1 MQWDQLIGHQQQ
13 KIWFQRA
20 LGKNRLASSFLFVG
34 PDGIG
39 KRTFARLLAKSL
51 LCGQTSPESLD
62 ACGACEDCAQVDA
75 STHPDLIELAK
86 PEGKSDLPLE
96 LLIGSPEKRMREG
109 LCYEINLRPYGGR
122 RKVAIIDDADFINQA
137 GANALLKTL
146 EEPPGDSVL
155 ILIGSSLQSQLP
167 TIRSRC
173 QIVLFQALTSPQ
185 LTELLVRQQVIPDAS
200 GEAEFVQL
208 ARSSSGSLTIAK
220 QLADEQLK
228 EFRDGLYAQLS
239 LDRVPLLDLAKSF
252 GAIVDAAGKEA
263 KPKRDRMKQIFSM
276 TAEFYRAIL
285 LELLEEN
292 SDHRLIADRLE
303 SEHPPDS
310 LVRVGRML
318 AGHWTTGVWGAIAC
332 WQCCL
337 RAMEDVDKNANQASL
352 LQNWVAQ
359 VAQHSGR

>member
-20 LGKNRLASSFLFVG
+20 LAKKRLASSFLFVG

-51 LCGQTSPESLD
+51 LCGRTAPDSLD
-62 ACGACEDCAQVDA
+62 ACGSCEDCAQVDA
-75 STHPDLIELAK
+75 GTHPDLIELAK

-137 GANALLKTL
+137 GANSLLKTL
-146 EEPPGDSVL
+146 EEPPDDSVM

-173 QIVLFQALTSPQ
+173 QIVLFQPLTSQQ
-185 LTELLVRQQVIPDAS
+185 LTELLVRQQVLQVAPSKLEI
-200 GEAEFVQL
+200 AEL
-208 ARSSSGSLTIAK
+208 ARSSGGSLTIAK

-228 EFRDGLYAQLS
+228 EFRDGLYALLS

-252 GAIVDAAGKEA
+252 GAVVDAAGKEA

-276 TAEFYRAIL
+276 TAEFYRSVL
-285 LELLEEN
+285 LELL
-292 SDHRLIADRLE
+292 ADSPTGSAAVGKLSGDQE
-303 SEHPPDS
+303 ADS
-310 LVRVGRML
+310 LIRLGRML
-318 AGHWTTGVWGAIAC
+318 AGQWTTGVTGAIAC

-337 RAMEDVDKNANQASL
+337 RAIEDVDKNANQASL
-352 LQNWVAQ
+352 LQNWTAQ
-359 VAQHSGR
+359 IAQLSGR